1 MQSVLEEIKTIRGAK
16 LSEKTVIQDQL
27 IFLDEKPGIQLIK
40 AGTYDLK
47 ELSVLRGTPE
57 LKGQIIDAPITNKKE
72 VLTMGFFALQ
82 PSVDYSAEFNF
93 IEIKVVTKG
102 KMVVR
107 DVEGNKYVA
116 EVGDVLIFSP
126 KTTVIFDGESNGEA
140 VYFKNVAANPSYL

>member
-1 MQSVLEEIKTIRGAK
+1 M
-16 LSEKTVIQDQL
+16 SEKTLTQNEL
-27 IFLDEKPGIQLIK
+27 KFLDEKPGIKLIK
-40 AGTYDLK
+40 AGSYILN
-47 ELSVLRGTPE
+47 ELSELRGTPD
-57 LKGQIIDAPITNKKE
+57 LKGQIIDAPVTDKKE
-72 VLTMGFFALQ
+72 VLTMGYFALQ

-126 KTTVIFDGESNGEA
+126 KTTVIFDGESDGEA
-140 VYFKNVAANPSYL
+140 VYFKNVTANPSYL

>member
-1 MQSVLEEIKTIRGAK
+1 M
-16 LSEKTVIQDQL
+16 SEKTLTQNEL
-27 IFLDEKPGIQLIK
+27 KFLDEKPGIKLIK
-40 AGTYDLK
+40 AGSYILN
-47 ELSVLRGTPE
+47 ELSELRGTPD
-57 LKGQIIDAPITNKKE
+57 LKGQIIDAPVTDKKE
-72 VLTMGFFALQ
+72 VLTMGYFALQ

-126 KTTVIFDGESNGEA
+126 KTTVIFDGESDGEA

>member
-1 MQSVLEEIKTIRGAK
+1 M
-16 LSEKTVIQDQL
+16 SEKTLTQNEL
-27 IFLDEKPGIQLIK
+27 KFLDEKPGIKLIK
-40 AGTYDLK
+40 AGSYILN
-47 ELSVLRGTPE
+47 ELSELRGTPD
-57 LKGQIIDAPITNKKE
+57 LKGQIIDAPVTDKKE
-72 VLTMGFFALQ
+72 VLTMGYFALQ

-126 KTTVIFDGESNGEA
+126 KTIVIFDGESDGEA

>member
-1 MQSVLEEIKTIRGAK
+1 M
-16 LSEKTVIQDQL
+16 SENTLTQNESK
-27 IFLDEKPGIQLIK
+27 FLDEKPGIQLIK
-40 AGTYDLK
+40 AGSYDLK
-47 ELSVLRGTPE
+47 ELSKLRGTPE
-57 LKGQIIDAPITNKKE
+57 LKGQIIDAPITDKKE

-82 PSVDYSAEFNF
+82 PSIDYSAEFDF

-107 DVEGNKYVA
+107 DIEGNKYVG

-126 KTTVIFDGESNGEA
+126 KTTVIFDGESDGEA

>member
-1 MQSVLEEIKTIRGAK
+1 MSGNTLTQNESK
-16 LSEKTVIQDQL
+16 
-27 IFLDEKPGIQLIK
+27 FLDEKPGIQLIK
-40 AGTYDLK
+40 AGSYDLK
-47 ELSVLRGTPE
+47 ELSELRGTPE
-57 LKGQIIDAPITNKKE
+57 LKGQIIDAPITDKKE

-82 PSVDYSAEFNF
+82 PSVDYSAEFDF

-107 DVEGNKYVA
+107 DIEGNKYVG

-126 KTTVIFDGESNGEA
+126 KTTVIFDGESDGEA

>member
-1 MQSVLEEIKTIRGAK
+1 M
-16 LSEKTVIQDQL
+16 SEKTLTQNQL
-27 IFLDEKPGIQLIK
+27 KFLDEKPGIQLIK

-47 ELSVLRGTPE
+47 ELSILRGTPE
-57 LKGQIIDAPITNKKE
+57 LKGQIIDAPITDKKE

-140 VYFKNVAANPSYL
+140 VYFKNVSANPSYL

>member
-1 MQSVLEEIKTIRGAK
+1 M
-16 LSEKTVIQDQL
+16 SEKTLTQGQL
-27 IFLDEKPGIQLIK
+27 NYLDAKPGIQLIK
-40 AGTYDLK
+40 AGTYSLN

-57 LKGQIIDAPITNKKE
+57 LKGQILDVPITDKKE

-107 DVEGNKYVA
+107 DVEENKYVA

-126 KTTVIFDGESNGEA
+126 KTTVIFDGESDGEA

>member
-1 MQSVLEEIKTIRGAK
+1 M
-16 LSEKTVIQDQL
+16 SENTLTQNESK
-27 IFLDEKPGIQLIK
+27 FLDEKPGIQLIK
-40 AGTYDLK
+40 AGSYDLK
-47 ELSVLRGTPE
+47 ELSKLRGTPE
-57 LKGQIIDAPITNKKE
+57 LKGQIIDAPITDKKE

-82 PSVDYSAEFNF
+82 PSVDYTAEFDF

-107 DVEGNKYVA
+107 DVEGNKYVG

-126 KTTVIFDGESNGEA
+126 KTTVIFDGESDGEA